1 MAMILEG
8 LTTCGGESR
17 KFFSFESR
25 VYIRRQFCE
34 GFLFNSYR
42 CKHAKNSLL
51 SFFCTLPRRALF
63 VDFRSWLLS
72 CTAEII
78 SP

>member
-25 VYIRRQFCE
+25 VYIRGNFVK
-34 GFLFNSYR
+34 GFYLIPIVASMRKSFLLFF
-42 CKHAKNSLL
+42 AP
-51 SFFCTLPRRALF
+51 FP
-63 VDFRSWLLS
+63 V
-72 CTAEII
+72 
-78 SP
+78 